1 MNGLSQDLRYTF
13 RALRKARGFA
23 LTTILTLALAIGG
36 STTIFTVVDSVLL
49 RPLGFANPD
58 RLTMIWTNAH
68 SRVSEGYLHEWRL
81 EVRTFEDMAG
91 WYDSRAILTD
101 RGEPLEVLVD
111 RVTPNFFSVLRA
123 PVVLGRTFTASANLS
138 VVAPEVI
145 LSHRFWLQRFGAD
158 PSIIGRRINL
168 DGERFTVIGV
178 MSEGVAVRT
187 VELSQSRAEVW
198 VPLPLMADNRSGM
211 GGRLNVIGRLAR
223 DVTAEQAQAELA
235 VISRRIQARQS
246 SDSGDW
252 YAEVVP
258 LLDATVK
265 DVRLALL
272 VLLGAVGIV
281 LLIACANVGNLVLS
295 RAATR
300 QGELAIRRS
309 LGATNGR
316 LARQF
321 LMESLVLAIAGGTL
335 GVLLAVWGTN
345 LMVTALPVGLDLP
358 RTGEIGVD
366 VRVLGITFVATI
378 LIAVAVGL
386 VPLFG
391 SLRSAPLSGLRTA
404 ARGASTSMQGRRG
417 VSALLVVSEVA
428 LAFVLLA
435 GAGLL
440 VRSFRAL
447 NLVDPGFRAE
457 HVVTMRTTLPA
468 SKYETDDR
476 IRTFSTELQ
485 ARVGSLPGVRSVGF
499 ADYLPMSR
507 IGVGGGFDIEG
518 RPPATGAEQPSSWI
532 SVVGG
537 DYFSAMGIPLLR
549 GRMPGGADTEKTG
562 LVLVI
567 DEKLAQRYW
576 PGEDPIGARVRWNRR
591 DEEVSGEI
599 VGVVGSVRFGGLA
612 WSPQA
617 ITYFWFPQS
626 PDRQLTLV
634 VRTLENP
641 DTITAAIAAQVRAL
655 DPAQP
660 IAAIRPMQDFVS
672 DDLAQPRFTMSLLGA
687 FAATALLLATIGLYG
702 VIAFNVT
709 QRTQEIGVRMA
720 LGAQHGDVLGLV
732 MRRGMLLTGCGLVIG
747 IGAALVLGRV
757 VGSLLYLVTPTDAAT
772 LSAVT
777 ALLAAVATVATY
789 LPARRAA
796 RVNPLEALRYD

>member
-1 MNGLSQDLRYTF
+1 MNGLGQDLRYTL
-13 RALRKARGFA
+13 RALSKARGFA

-36 STTIFTVVDSVLL
+36 TTTIFTLVDSVLL
-49 RPLGFANPD
+49 RPLRFANPD
-58 RLTMIWTNAH
+58 RLTIVWTSAH
-68 SRVSEGYLHEWRL
+68 SRVSEGYLHDWRL
-81 EVRTFEDMAG
+81 EARTFEDMAG

-101 RGEPLEVLVD
+101 RGEPIEVLVD
-111 RVTPNFFSVLRA
+111 HVTPNFFSVLRA
-123 PVVLGRTFTASANLS
+123 QIVLGRTFTASADLS

-145 LSHRFWLQRFGAD
+145 LSHRFWLQRLGAD
-158 PSIIGRRINL
+158 PAIIGRRINL

-187 VELSQSRAEVW
+187 VELSQSRADVW
-198 VPLPLMADNRSGM
+198 VPLPLMADDRGGM
-211 GGRLNVIGRLAR
+211 GGMLNVIGRLAR
-223 DVTAEQAQAELA
+223 DVTVEQAQAELA

-246 SDSGDW
+246 ADNGDW

-272 VLLGAVGIV
+272 VLLGSVGIV

-300 QGELAIRRS
+300 HAELAIRRS

-321 LMESLVLAIAGGTL
+321 LMESLVLAIAGSTL
-335 GVLLAVWGTN
+335 GVVLAVWATD
-345 LMVTALPVGLDLP
+345 LIVTALPVGLDLP
-358 RTGEIGVD
+358 RTGEIAVD
-366 VRVLGITFVATI
+366 LRILSVMFVATI

-391 SLRSAPLSGLRTA
+391 STRSAPLPGLKA
-404 ARGASTSMQGRRG
+404 ATRGASTSMQGRKS

-447 NLVDPGFRAE
+447 TLVDPGFRAE
-457 HVVTMRTTLPA
+457 HVVTMRATLPA
-468 SKYETDDR
+468 SKYGTDDR
-476 IRTFSTELQ
+476 IRAFSSELQ
-485 ARVGSLPGVRSVGF
+485 ARVGNLPGVRSAGI

-507 IGVGGGFDIEG
+507 IGVGGGFDIQG

-537 DYFSAMGIPLLR
+537 DYFNAMGIPVLR
-549 GRMPGGADTEKTG
+549 GRLPGGTDTEKTG

-567 DEKLAQRYW
+567 DEKLAERYW

-591 DEEVSGEI
+591 DKEVSG
-599 VGVVGSVRFGGLA
+599 G
-612 WSPQA
+612 
-617 ITYFWFPQS
+617 
-626 PDRQLTLV
+626 DR
-634 VRTLENP
+634 RRGRE
-641 DTITAAIAAQVRAL
+641 
-655 DPAQP
+655 
-660 IAAIRPMQDFVS
+660 RP
-672 DDLAQPRFTMSLLGA
+672 LRR
-687 FAATALLLATIGLYG
+687 IGLESAG
-702 VIAFNVT
+702 DHLFLVPPEPGSTADACRAHARESGHDHGGDCCPG
-709 QRTQEIGVRMA
+709 QSIGSSSA
-720 LGAQHGDVLGLV
+720 D
-732 MRRGMLLTGCGLVIG
+732 RGNTPDAGFRV
-747 IGAALVLGRV
+747 GRPR
-757 VGSLLYLVTPTDAAT
+757 S
-772 LSAVT
+772 
-777 ALLAAVATVATY
+777 AAVHDVA
-789 LPARRAA
+789 PR
-796 RVNPLEALRYD
+796 